1 MPVAP
6 FAAGPPCSRQ
16 DLLARVAD
24 LSFEEAAVRFLTLVV
39 GFEREGSSTGK
50 LRFSQANIERLDSTR
65 TLSDAHARARPA
77 RRDPPAG
84 PFIPFAPLDD
94 RARAPRGYPRQRA
107 RRLPAA
113 ASGAAAAADRSARA
127 GCSRS
132 HRRDRGRVQPRA
144 ENATKVRT
152 APRGYEGVV
161 LLRE

>member
-16 DLLARVAD
+16 DLLARVAN

-50 LRFSQANIERLDSTR
+50 LRFSQANIERFGSTR
-65 TLSDAHARARPA
+65 TLSDAHACARPVQ
-77 RRDPPAG
+77 G

-132 HRRDRGRVQPRA
+132 DRRDRGRVQPRA
-144 ENATKVRT
+144 ENARSVRT
-152 APRGYEGVV
+152 APRGYAG
-161 LLRE
+161 RGAAA